1 MALSLIV
8 LLIPVAIVVA
18 IFRFGGGEQ
27 TVVVDPSTAI
37 ARAKTDAGFG
47 VLVPTDLPAAWQT
60 VSASYR
66 RVSDGAVLRI
76 GFVTSSGGALQLIET
91 DERFETVIDRELSDH
106 RQPLDPVT
114 LAGRSWQSY
123 DVRAGERALVLTEP
137 DRTVVVIGR
146 ADAAEVNAL
155 ASALR

>member
-8 LLIPVAIVVA
+8 LLVPVVIVVA

-37 ARAKTDAGFG
+37 ARARASAAFG
-47 VLVPTDLPAAWQT
+47 VLAPTDLPAGWQT

-66 RVSDGAVLRI
+66 RVSEGAVLRI

-91 DERFETVIDRELSDH
+91 DERVESVIDRELGD
-106 RQPLDPVT
+106 RRRPLGPVT
-114 LAGRSWQSY
+114 LAGRSWESY
-123 DVRAGERALVLTEP
+123 EARAGERALVLADD

-146 ADAAEVNAL
+146 AEAAEVDAL
-155 ASALR
+155 ASSLR

>member
-123 DVRAGERALVLTEP
+123 DVRAGERALVLTDS

-146 ADAAEVNAL
+146 ADVADIHAL
-155 ASALR
+155 ASSLR